1 MRRYRTTTMTHN
13 LQLATLF
20 LAASV
25 AAVAQTS
32 TTSSSRLHRQGN
44 EWIQEITGTLPASK
58 LVRVKSSA
66 GSIRAQGAA
75 QNQVTFTVHE
85 HVRAATEEGAKKE
98 LSRLKFSTYS
108 AGETVLRAECEGS
121 SHGYI
126 DFDIQIPSQTPV
138 VKLET
143 EGGAVTARNLTG
155 RLAVVTGGGDIR
167 LDQIG
172 GAVSIASGG
181 GNIEV
186 GKAGSDVNAATGGG
200 NIHIDS
206 AGGKV
211 IANSGGGNLWI
222 GDARVMSLQTGGGWI
237 QVSKCQG
244 QVKAETGGGSIDL
257 RYVFGEAQIQSG
269 GGGIKVGPISG
280 GVHAETGS
288 GPIVAT
294 LAGGKDFTDSRLET
308 TVGDITV
315 YVPDGLGVTVRA
327 NVDAARGAGIRSDFP
342 LKISSSNNVGLRET
356 SAEGSINGGGPVL
369 HVHTSTGNIAILH
382 KP

>member
-1 MRRYRTTTMTHN
+1 MVQR

-25 AAVAQTS
+25 AAVAQTPNAS
-32 TTSSSRLHRQGN
+32 GSSSRLYRQGN

-66 GSIRAQGAA
+66 GSIKVQGGT
-75 QNQVTFTVHE
+75 QSNVSFTIRE
-85 HVRAATEEGAKKE
+85 HVRAATEDVAKKE

-121 SHGYI
+121 KHGYI
-126 DFDIQIPSQTPV
+126 DFEIQIPAQTAAV
-138 VKLET
+138 RLET
-143 EGGAVTARNLTG
+143 EGGAVTARNLSG
-155 RLAVVTGGGDIR
+155 KIDVATGGGDIR

-172 GAVSIASGG
+172 GLVSVSSGG
-181 GNIEV
+181 GNIEI
-186 GKAGSDVNAATGGG
+186 GKAGSDVSAATAGG

-206 AGGKV
+206 AAGKV
-211 IANSGGGNLWI
+211 TANSGGGNLRI
-222 GDARVMSLQTGGGWI
+222 GEARVMFLQTGAGWI

-244 QVKAETGGGSIDL
+244 QIKAETGGGSIEL
-257 RYVFGEAQIQSG
+257 NEILGAAQVESG
-269 GGGIKVGPISG
+269 GGGIKVGPIRG
-280 GVHAETGS
+280 GIRAETGS

-294 LAGGKDFTDSRLET
+294 LAGGKAFTDSRLET

-327 NVDAARGAGIRSDFP
+327 NVDVARGDGIHSDFP
-342 LKISSSNNVGLRET
+342 ELKITSSNNVGPREAF
-356 SAEGSINGGGPVL
+356 AEGSLNGGGPLL
-369 HVHTSTGNIAILH
+369 HVHTSTGNIVFKR

>member
-1 MRRYRTTTMTHN
+1 MTHN

-25 AAVAQTS
+25 AAAAQTS
-32 TTSSSRLHRQGN
+32 STSSSRLSHQGN
-44 EWIQEITGTLPASK
+44 EWIQEITGTLPGSK

-66 GSIRAQGAA
+66 GSIHAQGAA
-75 QNQVTFTVHE
+75 QNQVTFTVRE

-108 AGETVLRAECEGS
+108 AGETVLRAECEGY

-126 DFDIQIPSQTPV
+126 DFDIQIPSQTPA

-155 RLAVVTGGGDIR
+155 KLDVVTGGGDIR

-186 GKAGSDVNAATGGG
+186 GKAGGDVNVATGGG
-200 NIHIDS
+200 NVHIDS

-211 IANSGGGNLWI
+211 TANSGGGNLWV
-222 GDARVMSLQTGGGWI
+222 GDARLMSLKTAAGWI

-244 QVKAETGGGSIDL
+244 QVKAQTGGGSIDL
-257 RYVFGEAQIQSG
+257 QTILGEAQVESG
-269 GGGIKVGPISG
+269 GGGIKVGSIRG
-280 GVHAETGS
+280 GLRAETGS

-327 NVDAARGAGIRSDFP
+327 NIDAARGAGIRSDFP
-342 LKISSSNNVGLRET
+342 LKISSSNNVGPSEAF
-356 SAEGSINGGGPVL
+356 AEGSINGGGPVL
-369 HVHTSTGNIAILH
+369 HLHTSTGNIAIMR